1 MNEEM
6 MMDPMEVRKT
16 SSTTIERNKAAEGLT
31 IREGAAKED
40 EKLAEAGGGYGNA
53 GWAAE
58 KVVRSICSPQGRR
71 WERVPRTESEIKR
84 QGWQSEGYFGKI
96 QSQLGLLQCLIK
108 SCRDGKRRRC
118 HGRIS
123 RLDPEKKHRREGS
136 IVCLGF
142 ANCAAT
148 GDRRRSFFWIA
159 WIFSIC
165 ENPLSFSFIH
175 FKKQLR
181 GIS

>member
-84 QGWQSEGYFGKI
+84 QGWQSEGYIIVNLLLFLMLICSTCKI
-96 QSQLGLLQCLIK
+96 IAGEKMPMMHMFPTIK
-108 SCRDGKRRRC
+108 SVNWLAMNV
-118 HGRIS
+118 I
-123 RLDPEKKHRREGS
+123 DPDQG
-136 IVCLGF
+136 IGLAV
-142 ANCAAT
+142 
-148 GDRRRSFFWIA
+148 DRT
-159 WIFSIC
+159 
-165 ENPLSFSFIH
+165 
-175 FKKQLR
+175 
-181 GIS
+181 